1 MILTSAYPAR
11 LDVNQ
16 LVLLDHVVLYS
27 ADVGGPPSLH
37 PAVPIRS
44 GEIAVKRESVESGI
58 AFFMKLKLIELSID
72 ELGVRFYAGESALHF
87 ISILGSSYSAGLRQ
101 RVGWVIGNFS
111 SLETESLRSQT
122 KAVFDSWSEEFHW
135 LEPDTIGGSEL

>member
-1 MILTSAYPAR
+1 MMLTKAYPAQ

-16 LVLLDHVVLYS
+16 LVLLDHMVLHS
-27 ADVGGPPSLH
+27 ADVGGPQSLH

-58 AFFMKLKLIELSID
+58 ALFMKLQLIELSID

-87 ISILGSSYSAGLRQ
+87 ISILGSSYSVDLQQ
-101 RVGWVIGNFS
+101 RVGWVIGNFP
-111 SLETESLRSQT
+111 SLDTESLRNHT
-122 KAVFDSWSEEFHW
+122 KAIFDSWSEEFHW
-135 LEPDTIGGSEL
+135 LERGASGGGEP